1 MAHIQSR
8 KHAHPLRPLRLTHS
22 AAAVA
27 ALALPVA
34 AQAQQATP
42 PAAAASAPA
51 RSAVL
56 PEVKVK
62 SAAEVPYK
70 AEAMSSPKFTQPLVD
85 TPQTITVIKKELL
98 REQGATTLAEALRN
112 TPGVTMLAGEN
123 GNTSSGDSIF
133 MRGFDTQGSI
143 FVDGIRDLGSISRD
157 VFNIEQ
163 VEVVKGP
170 SGADNGRGASS
181 GYVNLL
187 TKVPFLDGYNTA
199 SLSLGTHSRKR
210 ATADLNRPI
219 DIGIPGSAL
228 RLNLV
233 AQDYGVPGRH
243 EVERKSYGFAPSIAF
258 GLNTPTRVYFYLLH
272 SQQDN
277 RPDGGVPT
285 VGLRSFYNAV
295 LTPNGIRPPKVN
307 SKNFY
312 GAKSDDED
320 VNINMFTA
328 RIEHDLAPGVTLRNT
343 SRYGRLTLES
353 TLTGVNTLAGIGTLA
368 SPSTNF
374 AGYTVSRSRQ
384 GRDQT
389 NEILTNQ
396 TNLSAE
402 LGSGTFKHSLS
413 GGVEFIHE
421 KQKTPGFGLPTGVTQ
436 ANANLYNPSTSDVF
450 QTPVRNGTF
459 SNGDTTSSA
468 LYLFDTLKIAEQWQ
482 LTAGYRFEHYNTDS
496 SSAVVSTL
504 TTYPTL
510 PVGTLVH
517 ASPESS
523 GNLKSWKLGA
533 LYKPAPNGSVYV
545 STANSEQPP
554 GGANFA
560 LSTAVNSANRPD
572 LAPQKGRNV
581 ELGTKWEF
589 NGGRLA
595 VAGAL
600 FHSKNK
606 NELVQDPVDPNTYTQ
621 VGARR
626 VKGAEVSVVGQLTD
640 ALHLSAGLAY
650 VKTKITRA
658 AVATQGG
665 AIQFSPEFTFT
676 SWATYQLPMGV
687 TLGAGVRRVGNSV
700 TSSNVDTSTL
710 SGIYRIPGY
719 WVADALVN
727 YDVNKWLSLQL
738 NVNNLFNKD
747 YIASVNNGRSR
758 YFPGVPRSALL
769 TANLT
774 F

>member
-8 KHAHPLRPLRLTHS
+8 KHARPLRLTHS
-22 AAAVA
+22 AAAMAV
-27 ALALPVA
+27 LALPVA

-42 PAAAASAPA
+42 SAAAASAPA
-51 RSAVL
+51 RNAVL
-56 PEVKVK
+56 PEVKVQ

-187 TKVPFLDGYNTA
+187 TKVPFMDDYNTA
-199 SLSLGTHSRKR
+199 SFTLGTHSRKR

-219 DIGIPGSAL
+219 DIGIPGAAV

-285 VGLRSFYNAV
+285 IGLRSFYNAV
-295 LTPNGIRPPKVN
+295 LTPNGIQPPKVN

-312 GAKSDDED
+312 GSKSDDED

-402 LGSGTFKHSLS
+402 IGSGTFVHSVS

-468 LYLFDTLKIAEQWQ
+468 LYLFDTLKVGEQWQ

-510 PVGTLVH
+510 PVGTMVH

-545 STANSEQPP
+545 STANSQQPP

-560 LSTAVNSANRPD
+560 LSTAVNSANQAG

-621 VGARR
+621 VGSRR
-626 VKGAEVSVVGQLTD
+626 VKGAEVSVVGQVTD

-658 AVATQGG
+658 AAATQGG

-676 SWATYQLPMGV
+676 SWATYRLPMGV

-727 YDVNKWLSLQL
+727 YDVTQSLSLQL
-738 NVNNLFNKD
+738 NVNNLFDKD

-769 TANLT
+769 SANLT

>member
-1 MAHIQSR
+1 MAHIRSR
-8 KHAHPLRPLRLTHS
+8 KHAHPLRLTHS

-27 ALALPVA
+27 VLALPVA
-34 AQAQQATP
+34 TQAQQATP
-42 PAAAASAPA
+42 PAAAASAPT
-51 RSAVL
+51 RNAVL

-62 SAAEVPYK
+62 SAVEVPYK

-187 TKVPFLDGYNTA
+187 TKVPFMDDYNTA
-199 SLSLGTHSRKR
+199 SFTLGTHSRKR

-219 DIGIPGSAL
+219 DIGIPGAAV

-258 GLNTPTRVYFYLLH
+258 GLNTPTRMYFYLLH

-285 VGLRSFYNAV
+285 IGLRSFYNSV
-295 LTPNGIRPPKVN
+295 LTPNGIKPPKVN
-307 SKNFY
+307 STNFY
-312 GAKSDDED
+312 GSKSDDED

-402 LGSGTFKHSLS
+402 IGSGTFVHSVS

-468 LYLFDTLKIAEQWQ
+468 LYLFDTLKVGEQWQ

-510 PVGTLVH
+510 PAGTLVH

-545 STANSEQPP
+545 STANSQQPP

-560 LSTAVNSANRPD
+560 LSTAVNSANQAG

-621 VGARR
+621 VGSRR
-626 VKGAEVSVVGQLTD
+626 VKGAEVSVVGQVTD

-658 AVATQGG
+658 AATTQGG

-676 SWATYQLPMGV
+676 SWATYRLPMGV

-727 YDVNKWLSLQL
+727 YDVTKSLSLQL
-738 NVNNLFNKD
+738 NVNNLFDKD

>member
-1 MAHIQSR
+1 MAHIRSR
-8 KHAHPLRPLRLTHS
+8 KHAHSLRLTHS

-27 ALALPVA
+27 VLALPVA
-34 AQAQQATP
+34 TQAQQATP

-51 RSAVL
+51 RNAVL

-62 SAAEVPYK
+62 SAVEVPYK

-187 TKVPFLDGYNTA
+187 TKVPFMDDYNTA
-199 SLSLGTHSRKR
+199 SFTLGTHSRKR

-219 DIGIPGSAL
+219 DIGIPGAAV

-285 VGLRSFYNAV
+285 IGLRSFYNSV
-295 LTPNGIRPPKVN
+295 LTPNGIKPPKVN
-307 SKNFY
+307 STNFY
-312 GAKSDDED
+312 GSKSDDED

-402 LGSGTFKHSLS
+402 IGSGTFVHSVS

-468 LYLFDTLKIAEQWQ
+468 LYLFDTLKVGEQWQ

-510 PVGTLVH
+510 PAGTLVH

-545 STANSEQPP
+545 STANSQQPP

-560 LSTAVNSANRPD
+560 LSTAVNSANQAG

-621 VGARR
+621 VGSRR
-626 VKGAEVSVVGQLTD
+626 VKGAEVSVVGQVTD

-658 AVATQGG
+658 AATTQGG

-676 SWATYQLPMGV
+676 SWATYRLPMGV

-727 YDVNKWLSLQL
+727 YDVTKSLSLQL
-738 NVNNLFNKD
+738 NVNNLFDKD

>member
-1 MAHIQSR
+1 MAHIRSR
-8 KHAHPLRPLRLTHS
+8 KHAHPLRLTHS

-27 ALALPVA
+27 VLALPVA
-34 AQAQQATP
+34 TQAQQATP

-51 RSAVL
+51 RNAVL

-62 SAAEVPYK
+62 SAVEVPYK

-187 TKVPFLDGYNTA
+187 TKVPFMDDYNTA
-199 SLSLGTHSRKR
+199 SFTLGTHSRKR

-219 DIGIPGSAL
+219 DIGIPGAAV

-285 VGLRSFYNAV
+285 IGLRSFYNSV
-295 LTPNGIRPPKVN
+295 LTPNGIKPPKVN
-307 SKNFY
+307 STNFY
-312 GAKSDDED
+312 GSKSDDED

-402 LGSGTFKHSLS
+402 IGSGTFVHSVS

-468 LYLFDTLKIAEQWQ
+468 LYLFDTLKVGEQWQ

-510 PVGTLVH
+510 PAGTLVH

-545 STANSEQPP
+545 STANSQQPP

-560 LSTAVNSANRPD
+560 LSTAVNSANQAG

-621 VGARR
+621 VGSRR
-626 VKGAEVSVVGQLTD
+626 VKGAEVSVVGQVTD

-658 AVATQGG
+658 AATTQGG

-676 SWATYQLPMGV
+676 SWATYRLPMGV

-727 YDVNKWLSLQL
+727 YDVTKSLSLQL
-738 NVNNLFNKD
+738 NVNNLFDKD

>member
-1 MAHIQSR
+1 MAYIQAR
-8 KHAHPLRPLRLTHS
+8 KHAHPLSRTQTA

-27 ALALPVA
+27 ALTLPVA
-34 AQAQQATP
+34 AQAQQAPT

-70 AEAMSSPKFTQPLVD
+70 AETMSSPKFTQPLID

-98 REQGATTLAEALRN
+98 REQGATTLSEALRN
-112 TPGVTMLAGEN
+112 TPGITMLAGEN

-133 MRGFDTQGSI
+133 LRGFDTQGSI

-181 GYVNLL
+181 GYVNLS
-187 TKVPFLDGYNTA
+187 TKVPFLDDYNAA
-199 SLSLGTHSRKR
+199 SVSVGTHSRKR

-219 DIGIPGSAL
+219 DIGVPGSAV

-233 AQDYGVPGRH
+233 VQDYGVPGRH

-285 VGLRSFYNAV
+285 VGLGGFYNAI

-320 VNINMFTA
+320 VNINMLTA

-353 TLTGVNTLAGIGTLA
+353 TLTGVNALGNIGTLA
-368 SPSTNF
+368 APSSNF
-374 AGYTVSRSRQ
+374 AAYTVSRSRQ
-384 GRDQT
+384 GRDQV

-396 TNLSAE
+396 TNITAE
-402 LGSGTFKHSLS
+402 LGSGTFRHSLS

-421 KQKTPGFGLPTGVTQ
+421 KQATPAFGLPTGVTQ
-436 ANANLYNPSTSDVF
+436 ANANLYNPSTNDVF
-450 QTPVRNGTF
+450 QTPVRTGAF
-459 SNGDTTSSA
+459 SDGETTSSA
-468 LYLFDTLKIAEQWQ
+468 LYLFDTLKVGEQWQ
-482 LTAGYRFEHYNTDS
+482 FTGGFRFEHYSTDS
-496 SSAVVSTL
+496 HSASLSTL
-504 TTYPTL
+504 ATNPTL
-510 PVGTLVH
+510 PVGTLL
-517 ASPESS
+517 PLTLDSS

-545 STANSEQPP
+545 STANSQQPP

-560 LSTAVNSANRPD
+560 LSATANSANRPD
-572 LAPQKGRNV
+572 LSPQEGRNV

-589 NGGRLA
+589 IGGKLA

-606 NELVQDPVDPNTYTQ
+606 NELVQDPVDPNVYTQ
-621 VGARR
+621 VGERR

-650 VKTKITRA
+650 IKTKITRA
-658 AVATQGG
+658 ASTTQGG
-665 AIQFSPEFTFT
+665 AIQFSPKFTFT
-676 SWATYQLPMGV
+676 SWATYKLPLGV
-687 TLGAGVRRVGNSV
+687 TLGGGVRRIGNSV

-710 SGIYRIPGY
+710 TGVYRIPGY
-719 WVADALVN
+719 WVADALVS
-727 YDVNKWLSLQL
+727 YEVNKTLSLQL
-738 NVNNLFNKD
+738 NVNNLFDKD
-747 YIASVNNGRSR
+747 YLASVNSGRSR

-769 TANLT
+769 TANMI

>member
-1 MAHIQSR
+1 MAHIRSR
-8 KHAHPLRPLRLTHS
+8 KHAHPLRLTHS

-27 ALALPVA
+27 ALVLPVA

-51 RSAVL
+51 RNAVL

-85 TPQTITVIKKELL
+85 TPQTLTVIKKELL

-187 TKVPFLDGYNTA
+187 TKVPFMDNDNTA
-199 SLSLGTHSRKR
+199 SFTLGTHSRKR

-219 DIGIPGSAL
+219 DIGIPGSAV

-285 VGLRSFYNAV
+285 IGLRSFYNSV
-295 LTPNGIRPPKVN
+295 LTPNGIQPPKVN

-312 GAKSDDED
+312 GSTSDDED

-396 TNLSAE
+396 TNLTAE
-402 LGSGTFKHSLS
+402 IGSGTFRHSLS

-450 QTPVRNGTF
+450 QTPVRNNTF

-468 LYLFDTLKIAEQWQ
+468 LYLFDTLKIGEQWQ

-560 LSTAVNSANRPD
+560 LSTAVNSANQAG

-621 VGARR
+621 VGSRR

-658 AVATQGG
+658 AAATQGG

-676 SWATYQLPMGV
+676 SWATYRLPMGV

-710 SGIYRIPGY
+710 SGISRIPGY

-727 YDVNKWLSLQL
+727 YDVTQSLSLQL
-738 NVNNLFNKD
+738 NVNNLFDKN
-747 YIASVNNGRSR
+747 YIASVNSGRSR